1 MGKAKIRKLIREPD
15 LDIEVK
21 LETISNRP
29 DLKIPDCCRELWESC
44 EHMLPKEEKREYNPI

>member
-29 DLKIPDCCRELWESC
+29 DLKIPDCCQELWSDC
-44 EHMLPKEEKREYNPI
+44 PHMLQEPEKIEYNPI